1 MAESSSAA
9 AESEL
14 GKRQRNTIR
23 NREAILLA
31 AREVFCETG
40 YEAATVRDIIRRTTL
55 ASGTF
60 YNYFPDKQTILR
72 EIIEEFTIRLR
83 HRVHEGRT
91 RATTLEELLR
101 YAYLATFQSYAE
113 DETVVRLMARNEG
126 AIRELVMSLVLKPA
140 VEELAADLR
149 QKSREGIVPPVD
161 IDYVARAG
169 VAIAAEVGSG
179 MLEREQMD
187 VDGATEFATQ
197 LMLGGIERLTRSS

>member
-9 AESEL
+9 TDSEL
-14 GKRQRNTIR
+14 GKRQRNALR
-23 NREAILLA
+23 NREAILIA
-31 AREVFCETG
+31 AREVFCEIG
-40 YEAATVRDIIRRTTL
+40 YEVATVRDIIRRTTL

-72 EIIEEFTIRLR
+72 EIIEEFTTRLR
-83 HRVHEGRT
+83 QRVHEMRA

-101 YAYLATFQSYAE
+101 VAYLATFQSYAE
-113 DETVVRLMARNEG
+113 DETVVRLMTRNEG

-140 VEELAADLR
+140 VEELAEDLR

-161 IDYVARAG
+161 IDYVSRAG

-179 MLEREQMD
+179 MLEREPMD
-187 VDGATEFATQ
+187 VEGATEFATQ
-197 LMLGGIERLTRSS
+197 LMLGGIERLTRSL